1 MPMSLSGAL
10 SLIRSSIQ
18 KAATDIGWLQSDLTR
33 RAPRTFEDYLLTA
46 DCVTSTAVPT
56 GPTGTFQLLFED
68 NFDGTSLGRAWLP
81 GRGTAQL
88 MSQLPYNNATERQG
102 YLPSQV
108 VVQNGNLELRAAAA
122 AINASD
128 EWGET
133 VAKTYKSGMVQS
145 CTAYSLQHG
154 VIEARIKI
162 PTDVGYWPSFWMID
176 PAQRLDAAEIDIAEW
191 FDVGGALKPHTFA
204 HWGDYRTGETPG
216 QVGGVWSSAAPGSD
230 FHTYTLEWSRV
241 AGNLGRL
248 TGYFDGV
255 QAGTVED
262 WNIPNQPLSLVLNLA
277 VHANATPADA
287 TMYVDYVRVWKRYP
301 DTSPMSD
308 TDAQRVAMARTIAA
322 KLFPGTWNEGSTYGN
337 WHVDYNGYGT
347 VQQLSDGT
355 IRMQPQW
362 AAAGDTSACLVSST
376 STYTGDVTITA
387 QMRTIQQRPTG
398 TNPWETAWLFW
409 GFTTKIGTPSQGI
422 PDPNNVI
429 EKAYYIALKPN
440 GWELGKLD
448 QENFTATGG
457 QRYLT
462 DDTTPT
468 YPVDGTWHQVR
479 ITMTGATITATV
491 DGTQLATFTDGPG
504 SAGDPAWSTNETV
517 YTSGS
522 VCLYCE
528 DSLVEFRNVTV
539 TPNGSATQTWLP

>member
-1 MPMSLSGAL
+1 MTQ
-10 SLIRSSIQ
+10 SI
-18 KAATDIGWLQSDLTR
+18 AARLASI
-33 RAPRTFEDYLLTA
+33 
-46 DCVTSTAVPT
+46 
-56 GPTGTFQLLFED
+56 
-68 NFDGTSLGRAWLP
+68 
-81 GRGTAQL
+81 
-88 MSQLPYNNATERQG
+88 
-102 YLPSQV
+102 
-108 VVQNGNLELRAAAA
+108 RAAIQ
-122 AINASD
+122 AI
-128 EWGET
+128 G
-133 VAKTYKSGMVQS
+133 
-145 CTAYSLQHG
+145 
-154 VIEARIKI
+154 
-162 PTDVGYWPSFWMID
+162 TDVGNLQQQSRAWKI
-176 PAQRLDAAEIDIAEW
+176 PA
-191 FDVGGALKPHTFA
+191 
-204 HWGDYRTGETPG
+204 
-216 QVGGVWSSAAPGSD
+216 
-230 FHTYTLEWSRV
+230 RV
-241 AGNLGRL
+241 ASTENVTIASPGA
-248 TGYFDGV
+248 TIDGV
-255 QAGTVED
+255 TLASGDRVLLKNQTAGAENGIYAWTGATTAMTRTSDADAVAELLVAIVLVTQGTVNRD
-262 WNIPNQPLSLVLNLA
+262 TIWQQ
-277 VHANATPADA
+277 TADA
-287 TMYVDYVRVWKRYP
+287 ITLGTTAITWA
-301 DTSPMSD
+301 PMGGSL
-308 TDAQRVAMARTIAA
+308 ASVAAGSVFRIPWNGSAWTYSGVALTARPSARTDIFFDLWGAPAATASPDWALDGDSRTDAA

-362 AAAGDTSACLVSST
+362 VAAGDTSACLVSST

-462 DDTTPT
+462 SDTTPT
-468 YPVDGTWHQVR
+468 YPVDDTWHQVR

-504 SAGDPAWSTNETV
+504 SAGYPAWSTNETV

-539 TPNGSATQTWLP
+539 TPNGSATQTWL

>member
-176 PAQRLDAAEIDIAEW
+176 PAQWLDAAEIDIAEW

-216 QVGGVWSSAAPGSD
+216 QVGGVWSSAAPGPD

-262 WNIPNQPLSLVLNLA
+262 RNIPNQPLSLVLNLA

-308 TDAQRVAMARTIAA
+308 TDAQRVAMARTI
-322 KLFPGTWNEGSTYGN
+322 
-337 WHVDYNGYGT
+337 
-347 VQQLSDGT
+347 
-355 IRMQPQW
+355 
-362 AAAGDTSACLVSST
+362 
-376 STYTGDVTITA
+376 
-387 QMRTIQQRPTG
+387 
-398 TNPWETAWLFW
+398 
-409 GFTTKIGTPSQGI
+409 GFG
-422 PDPNNVI
+422 
-429 EKAYYIALKPN
+429 
-440 GWELGKLD
+440 
-448 QENFTATGG
+448 
-457 QRYLT
+457 R
-462 DDTTPT
+462 
-468 YPVDGTWHQVR
+468 
-479 ITMTGATITATV
+479 
-491 DGTQLATFTDGPG
+491 
-504 SAGDPAWSTNETV
+504 
-517 YTSGS
+517 
-522 VCLYCE
+522 
-528 DSLVEFRNVTV
+528 
-539 TPNGSATQTWLP
+539 